1 MPDAQSAE
9 EPDGGKGRLGLAVRR
24 ARSVMG
30 QTGRRF
36 SGSQVPSGVGS
47 GMMGRSSSASMMAML
62 LLAGAICLLVG
73 VQVYSSLHH
82 TAADALGRGE
92 FGKQEGA

>member
-1 MPDAQSAE
+1 
-9 EPDGGKGRLGLAVRR
+9 
-24 ARSVMG
+24 
-30 QTGRRF
+30 
-36 SGSQVPSGVGS
+36 
-47 GMMGRSSSASMMAML
+47 MMGRSSSASMMAML